1 MPQRVPYRA
10 RRLLCVVPY
19 PANTGFAWNY
29 IEGLYAGVADQLALD
44 AVVTYVSY
52 LSIEQPPRSLRGS
65 NAQPLVLDASL
76 SSGRSI
82 FETVAAIR
90 RLQID
95 TVYFTDL
102 ATWHWALP
110 LLRLAGVR
118 WIVAHDHTSGHRDR
132 PTGIKWF
139 AKWLRARIPGM
150 TADRIVTVSEYVA
163 RRQRE
168 VALAPSDRVFPLVN
182 GLTLPDMDT
191 PPLAIN
197 DAAGVDFTRPIVA
210 CVCRSAVE
218 KGVDVLFRAFNSMLD
233 SWPDDEPRP
242 QLVYLGNGPV
252 FDDLRALRETLPHG
266 ADIQMLGYRQDVASF
281 LRVASVCVVPSRWED
296 ACPLSVLEP
305 MAWGKAVVASAV
317 GGVPEEI
324 NSPEV
329 GVLVPKND
337 EGALAAA
344 VRELLLNEPRRSAIG
359 RAARERIRNELSREK
374 HLDAIVS
381 HLTSFQPDPIVTNSS
396 SQTGNK

>member
-132 PTGIKWF
+132 PTGVKWF

-150 TADRIVTVSEYVA
+150 AADRIVTVSEYVA

-168 VALAPSDRVFPLVN
+168 VALAPADRVFPLVN

-191 PPLAIN
+191 PPLAID
-197 DAAGVDFTRPIVA
+197 DAAGVDFTRPTVA

-218 KGVDVLFRAFNSMLD
+218 KGVDVLFRAFSSMLD
-233 SWPDDEPRP
+233 RWPDDEPRP

-252 FDDLRALRETLPHG
+252 FDDLRALRDTLPHG

-281 LRVASVCVVPSRWED
+281 LRIASVCVVPSRWED

-344 VRELLLNEPRRSAIG
+344 VRDLLLNEPRRSAIG

-374 HLDAIVS
+374 HLKAIVS
-381 HLTSFQPDPIVTNSS
+381 HLTSFQPDPIVTDSS
-396 SQTGNK
+396 SQTGNT

>member
-10 RRLLCVVPY
+10 RQLLCVVPY

-29 IEGLYAGVADQLALD
+29 IEGLYAGVANQLAQD
-44 AVVTYVSY
+44 EVVTYVSF

-76 SSGRSI
+76 STGRSI
-82 FETVAAIR
+82 IETVAAIR
-90 RLQID
+90 RLKID
-95 TVYFTDL
+95 TMYFTDL

-110 LLRLAGVR
+110 LLRLVGVR

-168 VALAPSDRVFPLVN
+168 VALAPPDRVFPLVN

-191 PPLAIN
+191 PTPAID
-197 DAAGVDFTRPIVA
+197 DAASVDFTRPIVA

-218 KGVDVLFRAFNSMLD
+218 KGVDVLFRAFSSMLD
-233 SWPDDEPRP
+233 SWPDGQPRP
-242 QLVYLGNGPV
+242 QLVYLGDGPA
-252 FDDLRALRETLPHG
+252 FDDLRALRETLPSG
-266 ADIQMLGYRQDVASF
+266 ADIQMLGYRQDVAAF

-337 EGALAAA
+337 EGALATA
-344 VRELLLNEPRRSAIG
+344 VRDLLLNEPKRSAIG
-359 RAARERIRNELSREK
+359 RAARERIRNELSRDR
-374 HLDAIVS
+374 HLNAIVS
-381 HLTSFQPDPIVTNSS
+381 HLTSFQPDPSVTDFS
-396 SQTGNK
+396 SQTGNT